1 MREINIK
8 NNSNLTKE
16 ILKEFKNLKY
26 SSLLKAYRNK
36 DIKVNNK
43 SVLKDQEVISN
54 DNIKIYIKDDILFGL
69 PKEIKYYYSDNNIVI
84 AFKPNNIISNNDEF
98 SFENIVKKDLND
110 TNLKICHRLDAN
122 TSGLMIFSKNNKA
135 HEEILKAFENGY
147 IIKEYIAYV
156 NGILNNKNDI
166 LTNYL
171 INTNNYSKIYDKP
184 VRGSEKIITEY
195 KVILENKKLNYS
207 KLNIT
212 LHTGK
217 THQIRSHFKYIKH
230 PIIGDSKYGLE
241 YINKKFNLNKQ
252 LLFAYKYS
260 FKFNDLSF
268 LNYLNNAVI
277 KLEDD
282 LINISLS
289 DNRK

>member
-84 AFKPNNIISNNDEF
+84 AFKPNNIISNNNEF